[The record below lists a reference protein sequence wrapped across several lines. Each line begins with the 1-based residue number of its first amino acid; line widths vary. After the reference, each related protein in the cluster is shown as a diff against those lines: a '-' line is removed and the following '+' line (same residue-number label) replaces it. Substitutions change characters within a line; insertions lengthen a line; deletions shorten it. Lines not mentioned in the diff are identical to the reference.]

1 MCLIAFAH
9 RAVSGAALVVAANRD
24 ELFERPT
31 AAARFWEDHPSVLA
45 GRDLRAG
52 GTWMGVTRSG
62 RFAAI
67 TNFRN
72 PRDRRNDAPSRGAL
86 VGDFLTGTESP
97 QRYLERL
104 RPRAKDYNGFSVLV
118 ATPEAMWFYSNSND
132 ALLPVEPGV
141 HALSNHVLDE
151 PWPKVRKAREGVRA
165 LLGTPL
171 QPEQL
176 FDMLADETTAP
187 DEELP
192 DTGIGLGRERK
203 ASAMRIRDPFYG
215 TRCSTVLIVRGT
227 SVIFQERSFT
237 ADGGTAGT
245 VRYEFAI
252 EPAGA
257 PS

>member
-9 RAVSGAALVVAANRD
+9 RAVAGAELVVAANRD

-31 AAARFWEDHPSVLA
+31 AAARFWEDHPAVLA

-52 GTWMGVTRSG
+52 GTWMGVTRGG
-62 RFAAI
+62 RYAAI

-72 PRDRRNDAPSRGAL
+72 PRDRRDDAPSRGAL
-86 VGDFLTGTESP
+86 VGEFLTGAESP
-97 QRYLERL
+97 QAYLEQL
-104 RPRAKDYNGFSVLV
+104 RPRAKAYNGFSLLV
-118 ATPEAMWFYSNSND
+118 GLREEMWFYSNSNG

-151 PWPKVRKAREGVRA
+151 PWPKVRTAREGVRA

-171 QPEQL
+171 QPERL

-187 DEELP
+187 DDELP
-192 DTGIGLGRERK
+192 DTGIGLERERK
-203 ASAMRIRDPFYG
+203 ASAMRIRDPIYG
-215 TRCSTVLIVRGT
+215 TRCSSVLIVRGT
-227 SVIFQERSFT
+227 NVVFQERSFT
-237 ADGGTAGT
+237 ADGSTAGT

-252 EPAGA
+252 EVAA
-257 PS
+257 SS